1 MSWDPAQYAKFTD
14 HRMRPAL
21 DLLARVPLEGPRSV
35 VDLGCG
41 PGNVTT
47 RLAQRWPGA
56 RVRGVDSSADM
67 LRVAREKYPQLSWEQ
82 RDLATWSSDQAVDVL
97 YTNATLHWLGDHA
110 TLIPHLFSQVAAG
123 GFMAIQMPRNFG
135 APSHCIAHELASSD
149 QWRGRLLKLV
159 RPTPVAEPGF
169 YYDLLAPL
177 TSRLEIWETEY
188 MQPLSGERP
197 VLEWIK
203 GTWLRPFLDLLTPTE
218 QQVFESQYAERAAQA
233 YPRRADGVT
242 IFPFRRLF
250 MVAMR
255 ELR

>member
-14 HRMRPAL
+14 HRVRPAL
-21 DLLARVPLEGPRSV
+21 DLLARVPLDSPASV

-41 PGNVTT
+41 PGNVTA
-47 RLAQRWPGA
+47 RLAERWPQA
-56 RVRGVDSSADM
+56 RITGVDSSSEM
-67 LRVAREKYPQLSWEQ
+67 LGVAREKFPRVSWEQ
-82 RDLATWSSDQAVDVL
+82 RELSSWSSAQPLDVL
-97 YTNATLHWLGDHA
+97 YSNATLHWLEDHA
-110 TLIPHLFSQVAAG
+110 RLVPHLFKQVGPG

-135 APSHCIAHELASSD
+135 APSHRIAHDLASSAK
-149 QWRGRLLKLV
+149 WRARLQHLI

-177 TSRLEIWETEY
+177 TKRLEIWETEY
-188 MQPLSGERP
+188 IQPLTGERP

-203 GTWLRPFLDLLTPTE
+203 GTWLRPFLDALAPGDPRE
-218 QQVFESQYAERAAQA
+218 FESEYATAAAQA

-250 MVAMR
+250 IVAMR
-255 ELR
+255 